1 MLWLPYSYSLE
12 NPIFGVILHK
22 LIINLCYDKIIFY
35 YKHLM
40 LLLRY
45 LWPNEAMFDLT
56 CNTSTFIYSACNHAC
71 TRPLI

>member
-1 MLWLPYSYSLE
+1 MLCLSYSYSLE

-22 LIINLCYDKIIFY
+22 LIIKLCYDKTIFY

-45 LWPNEAMFDLT
+45 LWSNEAMFSLT
-56 CNTSTFIYSACNHAC
+56 CNTSTFIYTVRATVHEPCH
-71 TRPLI
+71 